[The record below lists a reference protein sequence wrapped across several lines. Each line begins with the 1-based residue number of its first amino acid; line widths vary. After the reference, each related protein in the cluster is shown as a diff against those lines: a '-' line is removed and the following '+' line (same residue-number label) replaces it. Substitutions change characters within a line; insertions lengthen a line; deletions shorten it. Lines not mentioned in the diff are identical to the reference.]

1 MFLSQKYRFSGLVE
15 ACSVKSSTFACMKKI
30 TFRKI
35 RWTLLAICLLYVWGC
50 RWIPGWGEGYA
61 TCLYPTFSAGLSAV
75 SGLFPFSL
83 EEILVVTVVVWLL
96 GYSLYAR
103 ICYREKVRTIIRR
116 EVEVLLALYCWF
128 YLGWGNNYYRQDF
141 FRRSQTERVEY
152 DEQRF
157 RDFLTMYVDSLN
169 ASYLP
174 SVDFSADSLE
184 YEMKV
189 LYAQVPSRFG
199 LSVPRDWQHP
209 KRVLFNSLYS
219 GVGVLGYMGPFFAE
233 SQLNAELL
241 PIQYPFTYIH
251 EYAHLLG
258 VSNEAEANFWA
269 YQICVRSV
277 SPAVRYSGYFGLLP
291 YVAVNAASVL
301 SESDYRDFLDTIR
314 PEVLGQW
321 KEKSK
326 YWEERYSPLVG
337 AVQRKMY
344 DWFLKGNKIS
354 EGHKNYAQVVE
365 MILALPADWWKVKR

>member
-1 MFLSQKYRFSGLVE
+1 M
-15 ACSVKSSTFACMKKI
+15 
-30 TFRKI
+30 
-35 RWTLLAICLLYVWGC
+35 AICLMYILGC
-50 RWIPGWGEGYA
+50 RWIPAWGEGYA
-61 TCLYPTFSAGLSAV
+61 IYLYPTLSAGLSAV

-83 EEILVVTVVVWLL
+83 EEILVVTVGVWLL
-96 GYSLYAR
+96 GYPLYAR
-103 ICYREKVRTIIRR
+103 FRKREKGWTIVRR
-116 EVEVLLALYCWF
+116 EVEVLLVVYCWF
-128 YLGWGNNYYRQDF
+128 YLGWGNNYYRLDF

-152 DEQRF
+152 DERQF
-157 RDFLTMYVDSLN
+157 RDFLTVYVDSLN
-169 ASYLP
+169 ASYT
-174 SVDFSADSLE
+174 FSADFDKDSLE
-184 YEMKV
+184 YEMKA

-199 LSVPRDWQHP
+199 LSTPRDWQHP

-241 PIQYPFTYIH
+241 PVQYPFTYIH

-269 YQICVRSV
+269 YQICIRSV

-301 SESDYRDFLDTIR
+301 SETDYRNFLSLIR
-314 PEVLGQW
+314 PEIIRQW
-321 KEKSK
+321 EEKSR

-337 AVQRKMY
+337 AVQHKIY

-365 MILALPADWWKVKR
+365 MILALPSDWWKVKH

>member
-1 MFLSQKYRFSGLVE
+1 M
-15 ACSVKSSTFACMKKI
+15 
-30 TFRKI
+30 
-35 RWTLLAICLLYVWGC
+35 
-50 RWIPGWGEGYA
+50 YA
-61 TCLYPTFSAGLSAV
+61 
-75 SGLFPFSL
+75 
-83 EEILVVTVVVWLL
+83 
-96 GYSLYAR
+96 
-103 ICYREKVRTIIRR
+103 
-116 EVEVLLALYCWF
+116 
-128 YLGWGNNYYRQDF
+128 
-141 FRRSQTERVEY
+141 
-152 DEQRF
+152 
-157 RDFLTMYVDSLN
+157 DSLN

-174 SVDFSADSLE
+174 SVHFSADSLE
-184 YEMKV
+184 HEMKA

-199 LSVPRDWQHP
+199 LSNPRDWQHP

-241 PIQYPFTYIH
+241 PVQYPFTYIH

-269 YQICVRSV
+269 YQLCIRSA

-301 SESDYRDFLDTIR
+301 SESDYRDFLATIR

-321 KEKSK
+321 EEKSK
-326 YWEERYSPLVG
+326 YWGERYSPLVG

-365 MILALPADWWKVKR
+365 MVLALPSDWWKVKR

>member
-1 MFLSQKYRFSGLVE
+1 MK
-15 ACSVKSSTFACMKKI
+15 ACEVKTSTFVRMKRT

-35 RWTLLAICLLYVWGC
+35 RWTFWIVCLLYILGC
-50 RWIPGWGEGYA
+50 RWIPAWGEGYA
-61 TCLYPTFSAGLSAV
+61 VYLYPSVSAGLSAIA
-75 SGLFPFSL
+75 SFFTFSL
-83 EEILVVTVVVWLL
+83 EEILVVTVVAWLVS
-96 GYSLYAR
+96 YPLYGR
-103 ICYREKVRTIIRR
+103 LVKQESGRTIIRR
-116 EVEVLLALYCWF
+116 EAEVLLVVYCWF
-128 YLGWGNNYYRQDF
+128 YLGWGNNYYRLDF
-141 FRRSQTERVEY
+141 FLRSRIQRVEY
-152 DEQRF
+152 DELQF
-157 RDFLTMYVDSLN
+157 RQFLTMYVDSLN
-169 ASYLP
+169 AYYT
-174 SVDFSADSLE
+174 FSADFDKDSLE
-184 YEMKV
+184 NEAKA

-199 LSVPRDWQHP
+199 LGIPRNWQRP

-241 PIQYPFTYIH
+241 PVQYPFTYIH

-258 VSNEAEANFWA
+258 ISNEAEANFWA
-269 YQICVRSV
+269 YQLCIRSA

-301 SESDYRDFLDTIR
+301 SESDYRDFLATIR

-321 KEKSK
+321 EEKSK
-326 YWEERYSPLVG
+326 YWGERYSPLVG

-365 MILALPADWWKVKR
+365 MVLALPSDWWKVKR

>member
-1 MFLSQKYRFSGLVE
+1 
-15 ACSVKSSTFACMKKI
+15 MKRT

-35 RWTLLAICLLYVWGC
+35 RWAFLAVCLVYVLGC
-50 RWIPGWGEGYA
+50 RWIPGWGENYA
-61 TCLYPTFSAGLSAV
+61 TCLYPSASAILSAV
-75 SGLFPFSL
+75 ASLFPFSL
-83 EEILVVTVVVWLL
+83 EEILVVTVAFWLL
-96 GYSLYAR
+96 GYPWYAR
-103 ICYREKVRTIIRR
+103 SGKREKARVIIRR
-116 EVEVLLALYCWF
+116 EVEVLLAVYCWF

-141 FRRSQTERVEY
+141 FHRSQTERVEY
-152 DEQRF
+152 DEQQF

-184 YEMKV
+184 HEMKA

-199 LSVPRDWQHP
+199 LNAPRDWQHP

-241 PIQYPFTYIH
+241 PVQYPFTYIH

-269 YQICVRSV
+269 YQICLRSA
-277 SPAVRYSGYFGLLP
+277 SPSVRYSGYFGLLP
-291 YVAVNAASVL
+291 YVVVNAASVL
-301 SESDYRDFLDTIR
+301 PESEYRDFLAAIR
-314 PEVLGQW
+314 PEVTEQW
-321 KEKSK
+321 KVKSE
-326 YWEERYSPLVG
+326 YWEKRYSPLVG

-344 DWFLKGNKIS
+344 DWFLKGNKIP
-354 EGHKNYAQVVE
+354 EGHKNYAQVIE
-365 MILALPADWWKVKR
+365 MILSLPSDWWKMEE